1 MNEKYYV
8 IAGTTAQ
15 ARDFIMQK
23 CEAIWQA
30 GHKSISLSNFI
41 IVASVDNLLGVK
53 DPKGWLVGTWR
64 ERADIKDIIAHIV
77 LRKVKTI
84 TPEFQKIMNEF
95 GYKTSFT
102 ISQPGVGIVHV

>member
-8 IAGTTAQ
+8 IAGTFMEAN
-15 ARDFIMQK
+15 DFIKQK
-23 CEAIWQA
+23 CDTLWHA

-41 IVASVDNLLGVK
+41 IVASVDSLLGVK
-53 DPKGWLVGTWR
+53 DPAGWLVGTWR

-102 ISQPGVGIVHV
+102 ISPRIDR

>member
-23 CEAIWQA
+23 CDALWQA
-30 GHKSISLSNFI
+30 GHTTSLSNFI
-41 IVASVDNLLGVK
+41 IVASVDSLYGVE

-77 LRKVKTI
+77 IRKVKTI

-102 ISQPGVGIVHV
+102 ISQPGMVHG